1 MRFFRRLLRRIDP
14 LLAKAAARSSAGSG
28 LYYGIFRSD
37 FSREQR
43 SFAAGRQAYE
53 DSLRR
58 PEGSMAILRRN
69 VHRLEKGLLMQPRR
83 LPFALDYIG
92 ETVAAFVTASAAT
105 IDAEEF
111 RWARDV
117 LTEYFKLHEDQQTL
131 AAHAASFAAAAA
143 QYPAEPSRIPYRRDL
158 SPLRVDLDGLRDLAK
173 RRRSVRW
180 FLQKPVPREAIDQ
193 AIEVGTQ
200 APSACNRQP
209 FEFRIF
215 DDPELVQKVIAIP
228 FGLAGYGHNVPVV
241 IVVVGQQRHF
251 FSERDRH
258 LIYIDSSLA
267 VMGLLFGLEV
277 QGLSSCCVNWPD
289 IEENEKQ
296 MAQLLKL
303 APDERPVMLIALGY
317 PDPEGMVAHSA
328 KKSLPMIRRYN
339 FE

>member
-1 MRFFRRLLRRIDP
+1 M
-14 LLAKAAARSSAGSG
+14 GSG
-28 LYYGIFRSD
+28 FYYGFVRSD
-37 FSREQR
+37 FGREQR

-58 PEGSMAILRRN
+58 PGGSMAILRRN
-69 VHRLEKGLLMQPRR
+69 VHRLEKGLLMRPQR

-92 ETVAAFVTASAAT
+92 ETVAAFVTASTAG
-105 IDAEEF
+105 IDATELA
-111 RWARDV
+111 WARDV
-117 LTEYFKLHEDQQTL
+117 LTEYFRR
-131 AAHAASFAAAAA
+131 HAGQSVVDPHAISFDAAAGHD
-143 QYPAEPSRIPYRRDL
+143 PAEPSRIPYRRDL
-158 SPLRVDLDGLRDLAK
+158 GPLPLDLAGLQALAK

-180 FLQKPVPREAIDQ
+180 FLPKPVPREAIDQ

-215 DDPELVQKVIAIP
+215 DDPELVQKVIGIP

-241 IVVVGQQRHF
+241 IVVLGQQRHF

-289 IEENEKQ
+289 IEANETQ
-296 MAQLLKL
+296 MAKLLNL
-303 APDERPVMLIALGY
+303 APDERPVMLVALGY
-317 PDPEGMVAHSA
+317 PDPEGMVAHST
-328 KKSLPMIRRYN
+328 KKSLPLIRRYN